1 LIKEVELVRKGK
13 TNGMIVSIQGSSV
26 GKLILLS
33 ILFLFFVFSLSGVL
47 TSLNPQY
54 RLTSSSVNHA
64 ANNIT
69 GDLLFKVLGSE
80 NHYFL
85 NALPNESESPKL
97 TNLLFKLSTNINLN
111 DPRSLLGRELPGF
124 SQFDSKIIVADAGV
138 NYTNMP
144 VESAPPLEVMKAE
157 SEAALQN
164 LDDVDTENSE
174 TNTPPFLT
182 TGDRKVVYL
191 YFTHNRESYLPYLKG
206 ETDPNRAYHSKV
218 NVTNIGDRLK
228 IALESNGIGT
238 EVNRTDVMGNLNKK
252 GLGFAHAYQESRP
265 MVQTAMAQQKELQYF
280 IDIHRDSKRKEDTTG
295 KIKGKSYA
303 KLAFVIGA
311 EHSNYEQNL
320 QLAKIL
326 HERLNKKYP
335 GISRAVIE
343 KQGAGT
349 NGKFNQDLSG
359 RAILIEFGGVDNTFE
374 ELFNSAEALAD
385 IFSEYYW
392 KAEKVDNPIEQKT
405 VAP

>member
-1 LIKEVELVRKGK
+1 MRKGK
-13 TNGMIVSIQGSSV
+13 STGLVISIQGTSV
-26 GKLILLS
+26 GKLLLLS
-33 ILFLFFVFSLSGVL
+33 VLFLFFVFSLSGLL
-47 TSLNPQY
+47 TSLKPQY

-64 ANNIT
+64 AHNVT
-69 GDLLFKVLGSE
+69 GDLLLKVLGTE

-85 NALPNESESPKL
+85 RALENEHEGLKL
-97 TNLLFKLSTNINLN
+97 TSLLFNASTNINLD

-124 SQFDSKIIVADAGV
+124 SIFDSKIIVADKGV

-144 VESAPPLEVMKAE
+144 VESAPPSEVMKVE
-157 SEAALQN
+157 SEAVLQN
-164 LDDVDTENSE
+164 LEEVNPNKGDTS
-174 TNTPPFLT
+174 PPPTLS
-182 TGDRKVVYL
+182 TGNRKVVYL

-206 ETDPNRAYHSKV
+206 ETDPDRAYHSKI

-228 IALESNGIGT
+228 KALETNGVGT
-238 EVNRTDVMGNLNKK
+238 EIGKTDIMGNVK
-252 GLGFAHAYQESRP
+252 FAHSYQKSREL
-265 MVQTAMAQQKELQYF
+265 VQTAMAGNRDLEYF
-280 IDIHRDSKRKEDTTG
+280 IDIHRDSQRKGVTTSNING
-295 KIKGKSYA
+295 KPYA

-311 EHSNYEQNL
+311 EHSNYEKNL
-320 QLAKIL
+320 HFAKIL

-374 ELFNSAEALAD
+374 ELFNSADALAD
-385 IFSEYYW
+385 IFSDYYW
-392 KAEKVDNPIEQKT
+392 RAEKVGAEIKQKT
-405 VAP
+405 EAP

>member
-26 GKLILLS
+26 GKLLLLS
-33 ILFLFFVFSLSGVL
+33 MLFLFFVFSLSGVL

-85 NALPNESESPKL
+85 NALPNGSEGPKL

-124 SQFDSKIIVADAGV
+124 SQFDSKIIVADTGV

-174 TNTPPFLT
+174 TNPPPSLT

-191 YFTHNRESYLPYLKG
+191 YFTHNRESYLPYLRG

-252 GLGFAHAYQESRP
+252 GLGFAQAYQESRP
-265 MVQTAMAQQKELQYF
+265 MVQTAIAQQKDLQYF

-385 IFSEYYW
+385 VFSEYYW

-405 VAP
+405 EAP

>member
-1 LIKEVELVRKGK
+1 VELVRKGK
-13 TNGMIVSIQGSSV
+13 TTGMIISIQGTSV
-26 GKLILLS
+26 GKLLLLS
-33 ILFLFFVFSLSGVL
+33 MLFLFFVFSLSGLL
-47 TSLNPQY
+47 TSLKPQY

-64 ANNIT
+64 ANNFT

-85 NALPNESESPKL
+85 NALPNDSDSPKL

-124 SQFDSKIIVADAGV
+124 SQFDSKIIVADEGV

-144 VESAPPLEVMKAE
+144 VESAPPLEVMRAE
-157 SEAALQN
+157 SEATLQN
-164 LDDVDTENSE
+164 LDDVEAGESNE
-174 TNTPPFLT
+174 TPPPSLT
-182 TGDRKVVYL
+182 TGDSKVVYL
-191 YFTHNRESYLPYLKG
+191 YFSHNRESYLPYLKG
-206 ETDPNRAYHSKV
+206 ETDPDRAYHSKF
-218 NVTNIGDRLK
+218 NVTTIGDKLK
-228 IALESNGIGT
+228 EALEANGIGA
-238 EVNRTDVMGNLNKK
+238 EVSKTDIMGQVK
-252 GLGFAHAYQESRP
+252 FAQSYQKSRS
-265 MVQTAMAQQKELQYF
+265 MVQTAMTQNRDLQYF
-280 IDIHRDSKRKEDTTG
+280 IDIHRDSQRKKVTTG
-295 KIKGKSYA
+295 MINGKSYA

-311 EHSNYEQNL
+311 EHSNYEKNL

-335 GISRAVIE
+335 GISRAVIQ

-374 ELFNSAEALAD
+374 ELFNTAEALAD
-385 IFSEYYW
+385 VFSEYYW
-392 KAEKVDNPIEQKT
+392 KAEKVDNQIEQKT
-405 VAP
+405 EAP

>member
-1 LIKEVELVRKGK
+1 VELVRKGK
-13 TNGMIVSIQGSSV
+13 TTGMIISIQGTSV
-26 GKLILLS
+26 GKLLLLS
-33 ILFLFFVFSLSGVL
+33 ILFLFFVFSLSGLL
-47 TSLNPQY
+47 TSLQPQY
-54 RLTSSSVNHA
+54 RLASSSVNHA
-64 ANNIT
+64 ANNLT

-85 NALPNESESPKL
+85 NALPNDSESPKL

-124 SQFDSKIIVADAGV
+124 SQFDSKIIVADEGV

-144 VESAPPLEVMKAE
+144 VESAPPTEVMMAE
-157 SEAALQN
+157 SEATLQN
-164 LDDVDTENSE
+164 LDDVE
-174 TNTPPFLT
+174 TGESNESPPPSLT

-191 YFTHNRESYLPYLKG
+191 YFSHNRESYLPYLKG
-206 ETDPNRAYHSKV
+206 ETDPDRAYHSKF
-218 NVTNIGDRLK
+218 NVTTIGDKLK
-228 IALESNGIGT
+228 EALEANGIGA
-238 EVNRTDVMGNLNKK
+238 EVSKTDIMGQVK
-252 GLGFAHAYQESRP
+252 FAQSYQKSRS
-265 MVQTAMAQQKELQYF
+265 MVQTAMAQNRNLEYF
-280 IDIHRDSKRKEDTTG
+280 IDIHRDSQRRNVTTG

-311 EHSNYEQNL
+311 EHSNYEKNL

-326 HERLNKKYP
+326 HERLNNKYP
-335 GISRAVIE
+335 GISRAVIQ

-374 ELFNSAEALAD
+374 ELFNTAEALAD
-385 IFSEYYW
+385 VFSEYYW
-392 KAEKVDNPIEQKT
+392 KAEKVVNPIKQETK
-405 VAP
+405 AP

>member
-1 LIKEVELVRKGK
+1 VRKGK
-13 TNGMIVSIQGSSV
+13 STGLVVLIQGNSV
-26 GKLILLS
+26 GKLLLLS
-33 ILFLFFVFSLSGVL
+33 VLFLFFIFSLSGLL
-47 TSLNPQY
+47 TSLKPQY

-64 ANNIT
+64 ANNFT
-69 GDLLFKVLGSE
+69 GDILFKVLSSE
-80 NHYFL
+80 NRYFL
-85 NALPNESESPKL
+85 RALEDTSEGPKL
-97 TNLLFKLSTNINLN
+97 TSLLFNLSTNINLD

-124 SQFDSKIIVADAGV
+124 SLFDSKIIVADKGV

-144 VESAPPLEVMKAE
+144 VESAPPTEVMKAE
-157 SEAALQN
+157 SEAVLQN
-164 LDDVDTENSE
+164 IEEVDPDQGE
-174 TNTPPFLT
+174 TAPPPNLS

-206 ETDPNRAYHSKV
+206 ETNPDRAYHSKI

-228 IALESNGIGT
+228 KALEANGVGT
-238 EVNRTDVMGNLNKK
+238 EIGRTDIMGSVK
-252 GLGFAHAYQESRP
+252 FAQSYQKSRA
-265 MVQTAMAQQKELQYF
+265 MVQTAMAGNRDLEYF
-280 IDIHRDSKRKEDTTG
+280 IDIHRDSQRKDVTTAKING
-295 KIKGKSYA
+295 KPYA

-311 EHSNYEQNL
+311 EHTNYEKNL
-320 QLAKIL
+320 HFAKIL

-374 ELFNSAEALAD
+374 ELFNSADALAD
-385 IFSEYYW
+385 IFSDYYW
-392 KAEKVDNPIEQKT
+392 KAEKVDAEIKQET
-405 VAP
+405 EAP

>member
-13 TNGMIVSIQGSSV
+13 NNGMIVSIQGSSI
-26 GKLILLS
+26 GKLLLLS
-33 ILFLFFVFSLSGVL
+33 MLFLFFVFSLSGVL

-64 ANNIT
+64 ANKFT

-85 NALPNESESPKL
+85 NALPNGSESPKL

-124 SQFDSKIIVADAGV
+124 SQFDSKIIVAEKGV

-174 TNTPPFLT
+174 TNPPPSQT

-238 EVNRTDVMGNLNKK
+238 EVNRTDIMGDLNKK
-252 GLGFAHAYQESRP
+252 GLGFAQAYQESRP
-265 MVQTAMAQQKELQYF
+265 IVQTAMAEQKELQYF

-295 KIKGKSYA
+295 KINGKSYA

-385 IFSEYYW
+385 VFSEYYW

-405 VAP
+405 EAP

>member
-1 LIKEVELVRKGK
+1 
-13 TNGMIVSIQGSSV
+13 MIVSIQGTSV
-26 GKLILLS
+26 GKLLLLS
-33 ILFLFFVFSLSGVL
+33 VLFLFFVFSLSGLL
-47 TSLNPQY
+47 TSLKPQY

-64 ANNIT
+64 ANNLT

-85 NALPNESESPKL
+85 GALPSGTESPKL

-124 SQFDSKIIVADAGV
+124 SQFDSKIIVAGKGV

-144 VESAPPLEVMKAE
+144 VESAPPTEVMKAE

-164 LDDVDTENSE
+164 LDDVKSGDSE
-174 TNTPPFLT
+174 SNPPPTLS
-182 TGDRKVVYL
+182 TGDRKVVYV
-191 YFTHNRESYLPYLKG
+191 YFSHNRESYLPYLKG

-218 NVTNIGDRLK
+218 NVTNIGYKLK
-228 IALESNGIGT
+228 EALEANGVGT
-238 EVNRTDVMGNLNKK
+238 DVSKTDVMGNLNKK

-265 MVQTAMAQQKELQYF
+265 MVQTAMAQNQKLQYF
-280 IDIHRDSKRKEDTTG
+280 IDIHRDSKRKKDTTG
-295 KIKGKSYA
+295 VIKGKSYA

-320 QLAKIL
+320 QLAKVL

-385 IFSEYYW
+385 VFSDYYW
-392 KAEKVDNPIEQKT
+392 KAEKVDNPNEQKT
-405 VAP
+405 EAP